1 MWRSEVP
8 NSLTG
13 EVPNKLTLLGSRC
26 KICHNTYFPARR
38 NCPNCLNRDTIDRVV
53 LSKKGRLR
61 SFSISQ
67 VAPPGFE
74 SPHVQGYIELEM
86 GGPCIFSLLIDC
98 GDPPE
103 LKIGQKMHLVLVEK
117 SRDES
122 GRVVI
127 GYRFKPDD

>member
-13 EVPNKLTLLGSRC
+13 EDRQKLTLLGSRC
-26 KICHNTYFPARR
+26 PICHNTYFPARR
-38 NCPNCLNRDTIDRVV
+38 NCPDCLSRDSIDRIA
-53 LSKKGRLR
+53 LSKQGRLH

-67 VAPPGFE
+67 VAPPGYE
-74 SPHVQGYIELEM
+74 SPHVQGYIELEP
-86 GGPCIFSLLIDC
+86 GGPCIFSLLVDC
-98 GDPPE
+98 GSPPE
-103 LKIGQKMHLVLVEK
+103 LKIGQKMHLILVENG
-117 SRDES
+117 RDES